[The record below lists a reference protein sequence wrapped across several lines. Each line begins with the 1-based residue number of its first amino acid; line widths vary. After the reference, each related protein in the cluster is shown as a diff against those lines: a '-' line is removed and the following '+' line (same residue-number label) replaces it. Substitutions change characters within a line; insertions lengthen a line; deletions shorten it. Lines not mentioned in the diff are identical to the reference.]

1 MNWLRSHLSILRG
14 NLKSIRK
21 LFVAKI
27 IIIIVL
33 LGIIVVLL
41 FFQPQ
46 LQYAIERNIYA
57 NQPTVFFPCSD
68 FQSEN
73 ELNDILLFTKSDE
86 QIKLRDYLK
95 SINGQMDIILVGNRC
110 LSKYQFEV
118 KFDGDDQRIEIEKI
132 LEDQKLDGVPVFLRN
147 I

>member
-95 SINGQMDIILVGNRC
+95 SINGQMDIMLEGNRC
-110 LSKYQFEV
+110 LSK
-118 KFDGDDQRIEIEKI
+118 
-132 LEDQKLDGVPVFLRN
+132 
-147 I
+147 